1 MKANTYHSSKTY
13 KPFFCFLPQPTL
25 FIGWWE
31 RRMNMSSAQEKGSP
45 APIKRSSPP
54 GPEAGEGVKIE
65 YNGGYCATTNKRYI
79 RVLYS
84 INKNKFVKGYFK
96 GDRVSGDIVYNIFPG
111 RYIVIVASNYPK
123 LDPPKD
129 VKAMLVSFSKEGK
142 MDVLKERTVKFYSE
156 DFLRSLN
163 LPPQLLHVWEYVP
176 GYHAGKAFDFNK
188 VFSEEET
195 RRLLEWID
203 GVEDVVEEWR

>member
-1 MKANTYHSSKTY
+1 
-13 KPFFCFLPQPTL
+13 
-25 FIGWWE
+25 
-31 RRMNMSSAQEKGSP
+31 MSSTTFKGSSLP
-45 APIKRSSPP
+45 SKSTLPP
-54 GPEAGEGVKIE
+54 GGEREEGVKIE
-65 YNGGYCATTNKRYI
+65 YNGGYCGTTNKRYI

-84 INKNKFVKGYFK
+84 IKNNKFVKGYFK

-176 GYHAGKAFDFNK
+176 GYHTGKAFDFNK
-188 VFSEEET
+188 VFSGEET
-195 RRLLEWID
+195 RKLLEWIEGED
-203 GVEDVVEEWR
+203 IVEGMEVR

>member
-1 MKANTYHSSKTY
+1 MNY
-13 KPFFCFLPQPTL
+13 KPIFCFAPPTSHKRL
-25 FIGWWE
+25 VGKE
-31 RRMNMSSAQEKGSP
+31 VNEMSSTSQMGTPTPNKSAQ
-45 APIKRSSPP
+45 PP
-54 GPEAGEGVKIE
+54 GGEVGEGVTVKTVE
-65 YNGGYCATTNKRYI
+65 YNGGYCATTNKRWI

-84 INKNKFVKGYFK
+84 IKNNKFVKGYFK

-142 MDVLKERTVKFYSE
+142 MDVIKERTVKFYNE
-156 DFLRSLN
+156 CFLKSLN
-163 LPPQLLHVWEYVP
+163 LPQLLHVWEYVP

-188 VFSEEET
+188 VFSAEET
-195 RRLLEWID
+195 RKLLEWIEEGED
-203 GVEDVVEEWR
+203 IIEGMEVE